1 MSNQGS
7 LNSNSSQYYSLSST
21 CSYHTLNNFS
31 SDEET
36 VRETSNQTP
45 SKMTAMQ
52 EITGESMSN
61 DQRDLL
67 RQTRMNLIRM
77 SQRNRINRSAESES
91 DAEESMSSAT
101 DSTITSIPSMI
112 GRRPSG
118 VKVMSLDE
126 SGRWKVLSRKA
137 ARGQHRHRRRRTT
150 TYKEV
155 KTKLVR
161 LSLFCQLVLY

>member
-1 MSNQGS
+1 MSNQAS

-36 VRETSNQTP
+36 VRETGNRTST
-45 SKMTAMQ
+45 KMTTMN
-52 EITGESMSN
+52 ETRGEDMSV

-91 DAEESMSSAT
+91 DAEESMSTAT
-101 DSTITSIPSMI
+101 DSTITSIPSMF

-126 SGRWKVLSRKA
+126 SGRWKVLSMKA

-155 KTKLVR
+155 KTSLVR
-161 LSLFCQLVLY
+161 LSLFCLLVFH

>member
-36 VRETSNQTP
+36 VRETGNQKS
-45 SKMTAMQ
+45 SKMMAMQ
-52 EITGESMSN
+52 EITGESMSI

-67 RQTRMNLIRM
+67 RQTRINLIRM
-77 SQRNRINRSAESES
+77 SQRNRMNRSAESES
-91 DAEESMSSAT
+91 DAEESMSTAT

-137 ARGQHRHRRRRTT
+137 RGQHRHRRRRTT